1 MWYAPETSGSLAS
14 EVARIQ
20 ALGERFLQYSRLLFD
35 DEASASE
42 NAAVC
47 EQTNDQLVAMAE
59 DVLARGAAHGVDDY
73 VRLAALGKYLSNVMD
88 NKPEN
93 MGERI
98 LQTLLSGVIGLAET
112 VDLSAEKKESAP

>member
-47 EQTNDQLVAMAE
+47 EQTHDQLVAMAE